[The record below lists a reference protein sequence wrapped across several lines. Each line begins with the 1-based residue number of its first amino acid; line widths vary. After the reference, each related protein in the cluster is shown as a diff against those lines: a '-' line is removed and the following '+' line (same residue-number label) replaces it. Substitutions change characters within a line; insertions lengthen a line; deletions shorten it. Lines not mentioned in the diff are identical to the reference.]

1 MGIVKFLLFAI
12 TIIFIFL
19 ATGSGLWWYELRK
32 RNIPYMPPR
41 PANTDEEMLDDIAAS
56 VGVRA
61 FFVAILALLLFF
73 IVYYTK

>member
-1 MGIVKFLLFAI
+1 
-12 TIIFIFL
+12 
-19 ATGSGLWWYELRK
+19 
-32 RNIPYMPPR
+32 MPPR